1 MIFDIL
7 FSKNFVFCRRFVDV
21 KLLCVRFGIPNS
33 NLSHSYVCECL
44 CLYMWYGV
52 DSWIMH
58 ASSNVN
64 KYLYDID
71 WLHLKEEHEYRRTQE
86 HLESVNEKRR
96 IIRYSEFVCVCVF
109 FLAADHV
116 QFKSFI
122 WLDESLYQNVH

>member
-1 MIFDIL
+1 
-7 FSKNFVFCRRFVDV
+7 
-21 KLLCVRFGIPNS
+21 
-33 NLSHSYVCECL
+33 
-44 CLYMWYGV
+44 
-52 DSWIMH
+52 MH

-122 WLDESLYQNVH
+122 WLDESLYQNVY